1 MNSSKQKSELRR
13 PGKPDL
19 TMLDAKTTAF
29 VEAGSEERAAMPA
42 PPAPEAPSLP
52 PEELDQG
59 RIPKIPV
66 SLRVP
71 QNITDKV
78 MELAA
83 QETLKTKRRVT
94 PHDIYLRG
102 ITLYLQSVKP

>member
-1 MNSSKQKSELRR
+1 MNSPKPKNEPRR

-29 VEAGSEERAAMPA
+29 IDAGSEERATPT
-42 PPAPEAPSLP
+42 PPAPLAPRLS
-52 PEELDQG
+52 PEDLEQG

-102 ITLYLQSVKP
+102 IALYLQSVKP